1 MSLISLRLRINF
13 VITIFMLI
21 FGILFVQIVLSDFK
35 RSVREEMETGNR
47 ITIQL
52 IENFLVNSLQENQDL
67 RSKLINFLNATGRI
81 RANDIKVVDENNLII
96 YESPKSNYKAGRYAP
111 DWYSNLVTPI
121 SMKLD
126 SIFKFNY
133 FYYSRIF

>member
-1 MSLISLRLRINF
+1 
-13 VITIFMLI
+13 
-21 FGILFVQIVLSDFK
+21 
-35 RSVREEMETGNR
+35 METGNR

-52 IENFLVNSLQENQDL
+52 IENFLVNSLQEKQDL